1 MAETPMLG
9 AVRRELQQHIGYRER
24 GTNDTPF
31 NRQFGTLPGY
41 PHGGY
46 GYPWC
51 HTFLSVSLLKA
62 GLTSNVDFP
71 WTAGC
76 SSGVAWFKGR
86 GRFGTVPREGAFV
99 YYGAGGGTH
108 VEWVEKVTAGEI
120 TTIGGNTSGSLAG
133 QYFNGDGVYRKTV
146 ARSSPR
152 IYGYGYPDYSK
163 EDDMP
168 SPKEYADAV
177 YERFTHTLN
186 PELWAVREGIL
197 ENGQKVDP
205 RTALRQIWAYAK
217 DGYNKDREILAKL
230 EAHDATIRALVEA
243 LAAKD
248 GAVDVEALVDRIR
261 QEIAGIR
268 IRLDTSTDKTD

>member
-1 MAETPMLG
+1 M
-9 AVRRELQQHIGYRER
+9 
-24 GTNDTPF
+24 
-31 NRQFGTLPGY
+31 
-41 PHGGY
+41 
-46 GYPWC
+46 
-51 HTFLSVSLLKA
+51 SLLKA
-62 GLTSNVDFP
+62 GLTPNVDCP

-76 SSGVAWFKGR
+76 VGGVAWFKAH
-86 GRFGTVPREGAFV
+86 GRFGSTPREGAFV
-99 YYGAGGGTH
+99 YYGTGGGTH
-108 VEWVEKVTAGEI
+108 VEWVEKVTASEI

-146 ARSSPR
+146 ARNSPR

-168 SPKEYADAV
+168 SAKEVADAV
-177 YERFTHTLN
+177 VERLTYTLS
-186 PELWAVREGIL
+186 EDLWAVREGIL
-197 ENGQKVDP
+197 SKGQKIDP
-205 RTALRQIWAYAK
+205 RTFMRQAWAYGK
-217 DGYNKDREILAKL
+217 DGYARHREILAKL
-230 EAHDATIRALVEA
+230 DAHDATIRALVEA